1 MELILAGILFCV
13 LLFWLVDGI
22 LKKTGWTDLQERRAA
37 ETFIFASMM
46 NKTPK
51 GK

>member
-1 MELILAGILFCV
+1 MELILSAVALGIF
-13 LLFWLVDGI
+13 LFWLIDGI
-22 LKKTGWTDLQERRAA
+22 LSKTGWTDPQERRAA